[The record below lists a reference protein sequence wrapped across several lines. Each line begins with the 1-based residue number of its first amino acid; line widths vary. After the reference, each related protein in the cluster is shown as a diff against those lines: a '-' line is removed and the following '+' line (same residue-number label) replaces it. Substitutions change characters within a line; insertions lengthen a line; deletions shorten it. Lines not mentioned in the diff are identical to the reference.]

1 MEYGENR
8 KAYWECKEVI
18 TMKNTFRI
26 ITILAILP
34 ANSAFAAGGG
44 EGGGISLIGWIFIG
58 FMAVVITFQL
68 IPSLMMFGGMM
79 TSIFGKEDKGKEVVD
94 NGKSSNS

>member
-1 MEYGENR
+1 
-8 KAYWECKEVI
+8 
-18 TMKNTFRI
+18 MKNAFRI
-26 ITILAILP
+26 ITLIAIMQ

-44 EGGGISLIGWIFIG
+44 EGSGISFIGWIFIG

-68 IPSLMMFGGMM
+68 IPSLMLFGGMM
-79 TSIFGKEDKGKEVVD
+79 SSIFGKGDKREGVTN